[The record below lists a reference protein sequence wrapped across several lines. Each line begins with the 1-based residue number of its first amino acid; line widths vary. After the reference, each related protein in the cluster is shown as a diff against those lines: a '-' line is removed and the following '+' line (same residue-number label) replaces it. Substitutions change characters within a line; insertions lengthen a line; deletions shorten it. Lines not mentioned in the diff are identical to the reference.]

1 MSVELVIS
9 GSSTS
14 DALTNSTRKHTSTER
29 LAIAKLLKGLGNP
42 TNGRSFVESVYSR
55 TKCNREEEWGE
66 KFERGNVLMFLPGS
80 VVE

>member
-14 DALTNSTRKHTSTER
+14 DALTNSTNKHTSTER

-42 TNGRSFVESVYSR
+42 TN
-55 TKCNREEEWGE
+55 REV
-66 KFERGNVLMFLPGS
+66 FC
-80 VVE
+80 